1 MKRKLKIEDWY
12 LQKEYQAAAV
22 WNHFK
27 NGHIQDFK
35 EAQTSYRLVG
45 TQEQIDEWSNKQTFI
60 LDEVYSYEPIDK
72 DSYWDGICCGTEKT
86 PSRKEFNNNFK
97 KDYKEY
103 LKLYKENKNQ
113 LLIL

>member
-35 EAQTSYRLVG
+35 KAQTSYRLVG
-45 TQEQIDEWSNKQTFI
+45 TQEQIDDWSNKQTFI
-60 LDEVYSYEPIDK
+60 LDEVYGYRPIKK
-72 DSYWDGICCGTEKT
+72 DSYWDGICCGTETT
-86 PSRKEFNNNFK
+86 PSRIEYNKRF
-97 KDYKEY
+97 YKEY
-103 LKLYKENKNQ
+103 DEYLEMYKANKNK